1 MDHLLLVARALLLL
15 GVANGTP
22 IFAKTILKKRFDA
35 PIDFGLVL
43 PDGEPLLGESKT
55 FRGIVVAVACT
66 VLAAPLLGIDWRLGA
81 GIALLSMLGDL
92 ASSFV
97 KRRLHLKPHS
107 QAFGLDQLPEAL
119 LPLLLFKT
127 ALDLTYTDILAVT
140 ALFVAFEIV
149 LSRLLFRL
157 KVRDRP
163 W

>member
-1 MDHLLLVARALLLL
+1 MDDLLRIARVLALL
-15 GVANGTP
+15 GIANGTP
-22 IFAKTILKKRFDA
+22 ILARKILKDRFGTPLDC
-35 PIDFGLVL
+35 GLVL
-43 PDGEPLLGESKT
+43 PDGEPLLGGSKT
-55 FRGIVVAVACT
+55 FRGIVVATVCT
-66 VLAAPLLGIDWRLGA
+66 ALAATLLGMDWWLGA

-119 LPLLLFKT
+119 LPLFFLKT
-127 ALDLTYTDILAVT
+127 ALSLNYPDILAVT
-140 ALFVAFEIV
+140 VLFVVLEIV